1 MKIWQRFI
9 AFLIAVGLCVGMFV
23 GVAKILPA
31 AEPED
36 EPIELHLIRNA
47 DGSYGGSYAVM
58 KYGEGAPLNGEYD
71 VPNSDYYTV
80 NNDYYNMTSTSERL
94 VIPHFSSYQQTMA
107 DSSGIACLMMLLNY
121 AGEDVYNTYT
131 ELALVKRYEELV
143 GKTVYGNGTSE
154 AGLKK
159 LIEDLDLGYTVDNT
173 SFKLP
178 SSEKEEATK
187 NFLMESLAEGKFV
200 FVRYQSPMGYGWK
213 LVIGYDT
220 LGQVQNTYTDELQES
235 LGDDVIIFAEP
246 NDGYD
251 HFQDGY
257 ATERAK
263 DFAVWWKCMKTN
275 GKVTDTCSYLIVD
288 PNLDIEYD
296 LQPVEEETKQK
307 LYDIHLPLNPD
318 GSYGCTRNWDLY
330 GSIISGKGYYNHTN
344 SNYYKINDF
353 YNMESTET
361 RILLSGYTVLQQ
373 TMHSS
378 CGICAINSV
387 MKYYGYGEES
397 YYDLELSYLNLYES
411 INASEGAV
419 KGRGTNVRG
428 HANVLTA
435 LGYEVDYY
443 VTDKGNTPEFDTYEK
458 YMSFI
463 RKNLVAGRPVVVS
476 TNLGSGH
483 YLTVIGMDDMGT
495 EYTYDDVIITADSS
509 DYWDGYQ
516 DGYNVFSARKFYSQ
530 HTNGSGTRLQSIFV
544 VYPK

>member
-1 MKIWQRFI
+1 M
-9 AFLIAVGLCVGMFV
+9 
-23 GVAKILPA
+23 
-31 AEPED
+31 
-36 EPIELHLIRNA
+36 
-47 DGSYGGSYAVM
+47 
-58 KYGEGAPLNGEYD
+58 
-71 VPNSDYYTV
+71 
-80 NNDYYNMTSTSERL
+80 
-94 VIPHFSSYQQTMA
+94 
-107 DSSGIACLMMLLNY
+107 
-121 AGEDVYNTYT
+121 
-131 ELALVKRYEELV
+131 
-143 GKTVYGNGTSE
+143 
-154 AGLKK
+154 
-159 LIEDLDLGYTVDNT
+159 
-173 SFKLP
+173 
-178 SSEKEEATK
+178 
-187 NFLMESLAEGKFV
+187 
-200 FVRYQSPMGYGWK
+200 
-213 LVIGYDT
+213 
-220 LGQVQNTYTDELQES
+220 
-235 LGDDVIIFAEP
+235 
-246 NDGYD
+246 
-251 HFQDGY
+251 
-257 ATERAK
+257 
-263 DFAVWWKCMKTN
+263 
-275 GKVTDTCSYLIVD
+275 
-288 PNLDIEYD
+288 
-296 LQPVEEETKQK
+296 EEETKQK

-318 GSYGCTRNWDLY
+318 GSYGCTRDWDLY

-353 YNMESTET
+353 YNMGNTET

-428 HANVLTA
+428 HANVLKA

-443 VTDKGNTPEFDTYEK
+443 TTDKGNAPTFDTYEK

-483 YLTVIGMDDMGT
+483 YLTVIGIDDMGT

-530 HTNGSGTRLQSIFV
+530 HTNGSGTRLQSIVV